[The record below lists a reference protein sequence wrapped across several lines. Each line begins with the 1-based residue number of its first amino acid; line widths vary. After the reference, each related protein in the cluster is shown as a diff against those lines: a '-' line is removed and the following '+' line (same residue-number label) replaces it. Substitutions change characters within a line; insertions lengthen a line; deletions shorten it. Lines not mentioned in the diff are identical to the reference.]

1 MSALAF
7 STALRNSRAQCIAA
21 ALDAGATPG
30 KILLYTAPRPATGA
44 AITTQTLIGTC
55 MLSDPCG
62 TVSNGVLVFDDIND
76 DDLADATGVI
86 AWARGVDG
94 DDAFVLDMSC
104 GIEGSGAAL
113 IFNTL
118 SAQMGGAIQI
128 LSGSITEGN
137 V

>member
-1 MSALAF
+1 MSELAF
-7 STALRNSRAQCIAA
+7 STALRSSRAQLIAD
-21 ALDAGATPG
+21 ALDAGATAG

-55 MLSDPCG
+55 VLSDPCG
-62 TVSNGVLVFDDIND
+62 TVSNGVLVFDGINN

-104 GIEGSGAAL
+104 GVADSGAAL

-118 SAQMGGAIQI
+118 SAQTGGAIQV